1 MKVIERTNAP
11 PNVKYPEYYDWYL
24 CRCDCGKEKVVRHDA
39 LLNGSTKSCGHFRI
53 GKKQNEFINC
63 GAYTEV
69 LDSKQNKFIVDSDD
83 VALISVRYW
92 YVGHDG
98 YVMSVNKNDRTILLH
113 RFLLNPT
120 DEQYVDH
127 IDRNPSNNTRNNL
140 RLCSRSENA
149 MNKDPQSNNKSG
161 IIGVWF
167 SGTSNK
173 WVASIKRNQKTI
185 HLGEYECKTDA
196 IIARLHGER
205 EYFKE
210 FAPQKHLYKQYGIEV
225 EQLIN

>member
-1 MKVIERTNAP
+1 M
-11 PNVKYPEYYDWYL
+11 
-24 CRCDCGKEKVVRHDA
+24 
-39 LLNGSTKSCGHFRI
+39 
-53 GKKQNEFINC
+53 
-63 GAYTEV
+63 
-69 LDSKQNKFIVDSDD
+69 DSDD
-83 VALISVRYW
+83 VALISSRYW

-120 DEQYVDH
+120 GEQHVDH

-149 MNKDPQSNNKSG
+149 MNKYPQSNNKSG

-167 SGTSNK
+167 SSTSNK
-173 WVASIKRNQKTI
+173 WAASIKLNQKTI
-185 HLGEYECKTDA
+185 HLGEYESKTDA

-225 EQLIN
+225 EQLIS